1 MSSPDG
7 KLRAV
12 PVSEIASLWGKVR
25 PELEKMA
32 RFSDGWIP
40 EDVYTLIVS
49 GHAHL
54 YVAESEWRGFCVL
67 QVLPNYTGKR
77 LHIWIAYGWDIE
89 EHAEEVMALAK
100 QAGCRKV
107 TFESPRRGW
116 WKRAEHFGFKETR
129 CMYEREVL

>member
-1 MSSPDG
+1 MSSPDR

-12 PVSEIASLWGKVR
+12 TVGELPEIWGKVR
-25 PELEKMA
+25 PELERIA
-32 RFSDGWIP
+32 RHSDGWLP
-40 EDVYTLIVS
+40 EDVYVLLVT
-49 GHAHL
+49 GHASL
-54 YVAESEWRGFCVL
+54 YVNDGEWRGFCVL

-77 LHIWIAYGWDIE
+77 LHIWIAHGWDVE
-89 EHAEEVMALAK
+89 EHAEEVIDLAK

-129 CMYEREVL
+129 CVYERNIT